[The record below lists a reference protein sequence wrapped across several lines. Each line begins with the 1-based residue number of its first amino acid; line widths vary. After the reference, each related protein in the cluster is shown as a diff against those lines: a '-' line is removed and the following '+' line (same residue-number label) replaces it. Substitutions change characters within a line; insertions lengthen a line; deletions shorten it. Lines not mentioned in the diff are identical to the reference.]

1 MVQGNNS
8 VLIDVAQL
16 EAFIGAMLRR
26 ADLPD
31 AGAATVARLMA
42 EADLQGSDGHGVIR
56 LPQYLK
62 RIQAGGIN
70 IRPNI
75 RVVTERAAMA
85 VVDGDNA
92 MWAIWSCP
100 MPPSSRSRR
109 LALRHG

>member
-92 MWAIWSCP
+92 MWAIWPCP
-100 MPPSSRSRR
+100 MPPGSRSRR
-109 LALRHG
+109 HALRHG